1 MGFVGLVQ
9 FSLQCFDVLAWL
21 LLSLVYPI
29 CCSIRAIEANSV
41 SDFRKLNTYWVVF
54 SLILLF
60 EHAFMKLLKWLPL
73 WPYFRLIIVF
83 WLVIPH
89 FGGAFNV
96 YKHLIC
102 PCLSTHLQIVVNWF
116 NKRKKSSFNSD
127 NVFTEV
133 ERYAQEKGP
142 EALEKV
148 VASKSERTKSNP
160 DEKEFKAVSSLES
173 KEVSQAEPNLTGTEN
188 SRFPSTDI
196 KEKAIGI
203 ASEIEV
209 LNIPPLEKVQEWT
222 SAVSQVTTQSD
233 TSFNSY
239 PDGKVHD
246 AVYEKPKIENKAEA
260 KLSQMETG
268 TFATRETRYEKEQSK
283 VRFVLKKKFIWRL
296 KTQSFR
302 RKTVNYLH
310 SSMHGLSPMGKRHG
324 SMDQQGKPSMHGL
337 SPQP

>member
-1 MGFVGLVQ
+1 MDFVGLVQ
-9 FSLQCFDVLAWL
+9 FSLQCFDVLAWP

-29 CCSIRAIEANSV
+29 CYSIRAIEANSV
-41 SDFRKLNTYWVVF
+41 SDFQKLNTYWVVF

-89 FGGAFNV
+89 FGGAFYV
-96 YKHLIC
+96 YK
-102 PCLSTHLQIVVNWF
+102 HLQIVVNWF

-127 NVFTEV
+127 NVYTEV

-142 EALEKV
+142 VALEKV

-160 DEKEFKAVSSLES
+160 DAKEFKAVSSLEN

-196 KEKAIGI
+196 KEEAIGI

-246 AVYEKPKIENKAEA
+246 AVYEKPKIQNKAEA

-283 VRFVLKKKFIWRL
+283 VRFVMKKKFIWRL
-296 KTQSFR
+296 KTQIFR
-302 RKTVNYLH
+302 RKTINYLH
-310 SSMHGLSPMGKRHG
+310 STMHGLSPMGKSPG

>member
-21 LLSLVYPI
+21 LLSLVYPM
-29 CCSIRAIEANSV
+29 AIEANSV

-83 WLVIPH
+83 
-89 FGGAFNV
+89 
-96 YKHLIC
+96 C
-102 PCLSTHLQIVVNWF
+102 
-116 NKRKKSSFNSD
+116 D

-160 DEKEFKAVSSLES
+160 NAKEFKAVSSLES

-283 VRFVLKKKFIWRL
+283 V
-296 KTQSFR
+296 
-302 RKTVNYLH
+302 